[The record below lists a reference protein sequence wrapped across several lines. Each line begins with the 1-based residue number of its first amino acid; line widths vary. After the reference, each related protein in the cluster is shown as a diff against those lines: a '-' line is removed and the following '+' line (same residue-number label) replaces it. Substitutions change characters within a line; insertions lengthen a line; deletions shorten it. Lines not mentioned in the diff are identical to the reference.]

1 MIKQWGKV
9 AMDMENIIVKHQP
22 TKRYGDRAMEMV
34 NAWQAPD
41 RTPEERKA
49 AEISKQRRRERQ
61 KARDN
66 DNVNSE
72 RKRIIKKAVASMRV
86 AGESEKKI
94 QEIVSKYW
102 KSFR

>member
-1 MIKQWGKV
+1 MAKKWGEV
-9 AMDMENIIVKHQP
+9 AMDMEDIIVKNQP

-61 KARDN
+61 AAKDA

-72 RKRIIKKAVASMRV
+72 RKRIIQRAVASMRS

-94 QEIVSKYW
+94 QEMVSKYW